1 MLSSVQFGNRMMAR
15 ELAEM
20 GSSFDIQEQHAVDLP
35 LGRRTADVKGKR
47 YDTIK
52 GKSEAFEKYPGIE
65 FRD

>member
-1 MLSSVQFGNRMMAR
+1 MMAR